1 MRQTVALRARGLAT
15 SAPPARRLLALPLA
29 FLLSCPLAASAQV
42 VRNGPLPGPLPLFP
56 ADNWWNVDVSAAPR
70 DPNEAAILA
79 FIGAGKGLHPDFGGD
94 ASASGPEIYGMP
106 YVVVPGSQPLVP
118 VAFDYDDE
126 SDPGAPG
133 RPAGYPI
140 PPEAKTEAKWLEGG
154 FPGSSGADGDKHLLV
169 VDRDNRLLYETW
181 DTRCVPAGSPSCTWR
196 AGSGAVFPLDSN
208 LRRPDGW
215 TSADAAGLAI
225 LPGLVRYDEVFGSE
239 PIRHAF
245 RFTVRSTNGYVFPAS
260 HRAGSTAGAPPMGTR
275 LRLKASRDV
284 SGFPEPVRKIFQAM
298 KTYGLIL
305 ADNGADMYVQGTYDT
320 RWDNDVLN
328 PAFRALTVSDFEV
341 VKLGW
346 QPAGLPTD
354 PCEPGPGPTCSEW
367 LLPSSARAEGE
378 GGAFYTTDLTVV
390 NTGVTEA
397 TLFFRFLGHDADGRG
412 GPERTFR
419 LGPGLSVTYADVLG
433 SLFGYGSAWGGIQ
446 LRSASPYLVV
456 TSQTSTPGGG
466 GTFGQSVPLFAET
479 ELIRSGAP
487 RTIPAVRE
495 DAAFRTNLVL
505 ANGTESACA
514 VDVSLVS
521 AAGTVL
527 ASRRFDL
534 PPLGMTQVTRVVS
547 ELGVPSP
554 VSGARLV
561 LSTPTAG
568 AAFAAYA
575 SVIDARTNDPRTLL
589 PR

>member
-1 MRQTVALRARGLAT
+1 MSTSRSPLRGAA
-15 SAPPARRLLALPLA
+15 PARPAAGALLLILLAGP
-29 FLLSCPLAASAQV
+29 AAGQA

-56 ADNWWNVDVSAAPR
+56 ADNWWNADVSAAPR
-70 DPNEAAILA
+70 DPDEAALLA
-79 FIGAGKGLHPDFGGD
+79 FIGSGKGLHPDFGGD

-106 YVVVPGSQPLVP
+106 YVVVPGTQPLEP
-118 VAFDYDDE
+118 VDFDYADE

-154 FPGSSGADGDKHLLV
+154 HPGNSGAGGDKHLLI

-181 DTRCVPAGSPSCTWR
+181 DTRCLPAGSPSCRWR
-196 AGSGAVFPLDSN
+196 AGSGAVFPLDAN

-225 LPGLVRYDEVFGSE
+225 LPGLVRYDEAFGSE

-245 RFTVRSTNGYVFPAS
+245 RFTVRATNGYVFPAS
-260 HRAGSTAGAPPMGTR
+260 HRAGSTGGAPPMGTR
-275 LRLKASRDV
+275 LRLKASRDL
-284 SGFPEPVRKIFQAM
+284 SSFPEPVRRVFQAM
-298 KTYGLIL
+298 KTYGLVL
-305 ADNGADMYVQGTYDT
+305 ADNGSDMYVQGTYDP

-328 PAFRALTVSDFEV
+328 PAFASLKVSDFEV

-346 QPAGLPTD
+346 QPAGAAAD
-354 PCEPGPGPTCSEW
+354 PCAQGPGPACTEW
-367 LLPSSARAEGE
+367 LLPSSARS
-378 GGAFYTTDLTVV
+378 GGAGGSSWTTDLTVA
-390 NTGVTEA
+390 NAGTTEA
-397 TLFFRFLGHDADGRG
+397 TLFLKFLGHDADGRG

-419 LGPGLSVTYADVLG
+419 LGAGLSVTYADVLG
-433 SLFGYGSAWGGIQ
+433 TLLGYGKAWGAIQ
-446 LRSASPYLVV
+446 LRSASPSLVA

-479 ELIRSGAP
+479 ELIRSGAA
-487 RTIPAVRE
+487 RTVPAIRE

-505 ANGTESACA
+505 ANATENPLA

-521 AAGTVL
+521 ESGALLG
-527 ASRRFDL
+527 SRRFDL
-534 PPLGMTQVTRVVS
+534 PPLGMTQATRVVR
-547 ELGVPSP
+547 ELGVASN

-568 AAFAAYA
+568 GAFAAYA
-575 SVIDARTNDPRTLL
+575 SVIDSRTNDPRTLL

>member
-1 MRQTVALRARGLAT
+1 MSQTGPLRAPGLAP
-15 SAPPARRLLALPLA
+15 SGARALLPLVV
-29 FLLSCPLAASAQV
+29 LLGVTLAAPAQV

-56 ADNWWNVDVSAAPR
+56 STNWWNADVSAAPR
-70 DPNEAAILA
+70 DPNEAALLA
-79 FIGAGKGLHPDFGGD
+79 FIGTGKGLHPDFGGD
-94 ASASGPEIYGMP
+94 ASPSGPETYGMP

-118 VAFDYDDE
+118 VVFDYDDE

-154 FPGSSGADGDKHLLV
+154 FPGNSGAGGDKHLLL

-181 DTRCVPAGSPSCTWR
+181 DTRCVPAGSASCTWR
-196 AGSGAVFPLDSN
+196 AGSGAVFPLDTN

-225 LPGLVRYDEVFGSE
+225 LPGLVRYDEVFGNE

-245 RFTVRSTNGYVFPAS
+245 RFTVRATNGYVFPAS
-260 HRAGSTAGAPPMGTR
+260 HRAGSTSGAPPLGTR
-275 LRLKASRDV
+275 LRLKDSKDL
-284 SGFPEPVRKIFQAM
+284 SGFPEPVRRIFQAM

-305 ADNGADMYVQGTYDT
+305 ADNGSDMYVQGTYDP

-328 PAFRALTVSDFEV
+328 PAFGALSVSDFEV
-341 VKLGW
+341 VQLGW
-346 QPAGLPTD
+346 QPTGLPTD
-354 PCEPGPGPTCSEW
+354 PCEPGPGPACNEW

-397 TLFFRFLGHDADGRG
+397 TIFLRFLGHDADGRG
-412 GPERTFR
+412 GPERMFR

-433 SLFGYGSAWGGIQ
+433 SFFGYGSAWGGIQ
-446 LRSASPYLVV
+446 LRSASPSLVV
-456 TSQTSTPGGG
+456 ASQTSTPGGG
-466 GTFGQSVPLFAET
+466 GTFGQSVPLVPET
-479 ELIRSGAP
+479 ELIRSGTT
-487 RTIPAVRE
+487 RTIPAIRE
-495 DAAFRTNLVL
+495 DASFRTNLVL
-505 ANGTESACA
+505 ANGTGSACA

-521 AAGTVL
+521 DTGTVL
-527 ASRRFDL
+527 ATRRFAL
-534 PPLGMTQVTRVVS
+534 EPLGMNQVTRLVL
-547 ELGVPSP
+547 ELGAASP

-575 SVIDARTNDPRTLL
+575 SVIDTKTNDPRTLL